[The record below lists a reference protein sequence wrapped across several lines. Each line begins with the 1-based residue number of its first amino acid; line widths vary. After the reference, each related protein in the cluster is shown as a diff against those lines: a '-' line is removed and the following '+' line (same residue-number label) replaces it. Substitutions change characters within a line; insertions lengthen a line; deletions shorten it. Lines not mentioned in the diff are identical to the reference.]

1 MPPLGPLKNLWI
13 RLRRV
18 AGSRSRRRDLH
29 GHRVVPGTPSRCV
42 MKGGQVSQ
50 GLLTQRAT
58 LSLLFAALALF
69 PFLGRIN
76 PANIAEVQGVWNR
89 EIAGRGV
96 LVRASS
102 VLFVAAIAAA
112 AIAAIWVTLEPS
124 TQSEVT
130 TFQVNGTGASEAL
143 ATTVTLSSLPA
154 GATIVITIQGVES
167 DGTKATLLT
176 DNTAADSTGSATV
189 SGAIPNVSSF
199 QQFSVISTVN
209 SNGKVIRTERA
220 SLTP

>member
-1 MPPLGPLKNLWI
+1 M
-13 RLRRV
+13 
-18 AGSRSRRRDLH
+18 
-29 GHRVVPGTPSRCV
+29 
-42 MKGGQVSQ
+42 SQ

-220 SLTP
+220 TLTP